1 LEEISVTA
9 IVLNSLN
16 YKEKDKII
24 HLFSLELGNISAI
37 LKSVSSPNAKL
48 KFAGQ
53 PFCFAKFDLVKKG
66 EFYVVKSADLIDT
79 FFDLT
84 IDYENYVFS
93 MSMLEILNY
102 VLKPGII
109 SEGLFI
115 ALLKTLKNIVYNGI
129 NVKLALLK
137 FYIYL
142 LELTGYKLNFITCD
156 NCGLKFMGGIKF
168 NAESGTFRCRSC
180 SGGELVD
187 QQVFMSLKIIDG
199 TDFDRL
205 NTLKLNDDCLSSA
218 IRLVINNVSKRLNYV
233 FKSFKDVN
241 LV

>member
-1 LEEISVTA
+1 
-9 IVLNSLN
+9 
-16 YKEKDKII
+16 
-24 HLFSLELGNISAI
+24 
-37 LKSVSSPNAKL
+37 
-48 KFAGQ
+48 
-53 PFCFAKFDLVKKG
+53 
-66 EFYVVKSADLIDT
+66 
-79 FFDLT
+79 
-84 IDYENYVFS
+84 
-93 MSMLEILNY
+93 
-102 VLKPGII
+102 
-109 SEGLFI
+109 
-115 ALLKTLKNIVYNGI
+115 
-129 NVKLALLK
+129 
-137 FYIYL
+137 
-142 LELTGYKLNFITCD
+142 
-156 NCGLKFMGGIKF
+156 MGGIKF